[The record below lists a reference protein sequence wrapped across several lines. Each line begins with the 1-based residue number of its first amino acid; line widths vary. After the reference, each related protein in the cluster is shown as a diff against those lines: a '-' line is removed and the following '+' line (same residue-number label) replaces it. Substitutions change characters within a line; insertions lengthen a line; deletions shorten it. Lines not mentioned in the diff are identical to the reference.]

1 MEAQYWQKKW
11 NEDQIGFHQSD
22 VNKRLVEYWSKV
34 TESSTPS
41 KHCIFVPLCGKSLDM
56 LWLHSQGHRV
66 LGIEL
71 SEKAVTAF
79 FEENQLPFEVVPD
92 GEFQRFSG
100 IDTAN
105 GLTIL
110 VGDFFALTLEH
121 TAQCTAVYDRAS
133 MIAMNSDMRADYARQ
148 LAKVTPAGSTGLLLL
163 IEYDQARMQGPP
175 FSVSDTNA
183 RELLL
188 TNFDINELAHY
199 HGPERLGNLAKRGL
213 ETLHERVYLLTRKL

>member
-1 MEAQYWQKKW
+1 MEAQYWQEKW

-22 VNKRLVEYWSKV
+22 VNKRLVKYWSKV
-34 TESSTPS
+34 AGPTESST
-41 KHCIFVPLCGKSLDM
+41 HCIFVPLCGKSLDM

-71 SEKAVTAF
+71 SRKAAKAF
-79 FEENQLPFEVVPD
+79 FEENQLPYEVIAE

-100 IDTAN
+100 IDSAS
-105 GLTIL
+105 GLAIL

-133 MIAMNSDMRADYARQ
+133 MIAMNPDMRADYARQ
-148 LAKVTPAGSTGLLLL
+148 LAKVIPAGSTGLLLL
-163 IEYDQARMQGPP
+163 IEYDQTRMQGPP
-175 FSVSDTNA
+175 FSVSDANA

-188 TNFDINELAHY
+188 TNFDISELAHY

-213 ETLHERVYLLTRKL
+213 ETLHERVYLLSRKS